1 LQESLNMTT
10 EQWPLTKSV
19 PLTFIFAILLQTMT
33 LVWFIA
39 NLNSNVE
46 DNAREIVRH
55 ETRIQSLE
63 TAVQSQAVAV
73 ARMDENI
80 QAIRSMI
87 ENLVREQTSR

>member
-1 LQESLNMTT
+1 MTN
-10 EQWPLTKSV
+10 EQWHLSKSV
-19 PLTFIFAILLQTMT
+19 PLTFIFAILLQTVT

-39 NLNSNVE
+39 NLNSSVE
-46 DNAREIVRH
+46 SNAREILRH

-63 TAVQSQAVAV
+63 SVVQTQAVAV

-87 ENLVREQTSR
+87 ENLVRTQTSQ